1 MVNELLSDDAI
12 VKLGGHADSIGPYVY
27 NWHLSKSRADEVKS
41 YLVSKG
47 VDETRIS
54 STEFG
59 NTQPI
64 ASNETAEGRQKNRR
78 VEIEVVE

>member
-1 MVNELLSDDAI
+1 M